1 VGGPA
6 ALIAVAPWPLAVSI
20 LAGGTAFVGPTW
32 SVVISSYSLT
42 LTLDRLRG
50 RVGGVQG
57 LAAWGPIPLG
67 SLVGGLLLQWFGGV
81 TTTLALAAAGLAIA
95 VAAFASPAVRHAP
108 RLTRPVGD
116 RDAAD
121 ATPML

>member
-1 VGGPA
+1 M
-6 ALIAVAPWPLAVSI
+6 
-20 LAGGTAFVGPTW
+20 
-32 SVVISSYSLT
+32 
-42 LTLDRLRG
+42 
-50 RVGGVQG
+50 
-57 LAAWGPIPLG
+57 GPIPLG
-67 SLVGGLLLQWFGGV
+67 SLVGGLLLQWLGGV

-95 VAAFASPAVRHAP
+95 VAAFANPAVRHAP